1 MAQSTPNA
9 NRDWQ
14 ITEHQLERFADECRK
29 DIGDWI
35 HRAAPTGRGSTM
47 VWRGELAK
55 MVVRHTVLKTG
66 EWREVMLS
74 AEPELQKK
82 YPHLA
87 GDIHH
92 TIKQYLV
99 RSPMEAFLKANAY
112 KWLQYLEHVTPA
124 LSKWYP
130 HLAIQVAHKV
140 FRLKGRIDTFRRYL
154 NHPARRRRLPSLRIP
169 TEGLC

>member
-87 GDIHH
+87 DDIHH

-112 KWLQYLEHVTPA
+112 KWLQHLETYPGDP
-124 LSKWYP
+124 SWYP
-130 HLAIQVAHKV
+130 HLAMEVAHKA
-140 FRLKGRIDTFRRYL
+140 FLLQGKLDTFRRYL
-154 NHPARRRRLPSLRIP
+154 SLPARSRRLKSLRIP
-169 TEGLC
+169 ERGLC